1 MEAGQMFFGKGEWRR
16 RWYPIMRKI
25 PAFIFFFQ
33 DSIRDFCTLEEQSN
47 LTLSDLIVSLAFFA
61 MMML

>member
-1 MEAGQMFFGKGEWRR
+1 MEAGQMFFGKGEW

-61 MMML
+61 VMML

>member
-1 MEAGQMFFGKGEWRR
+1 MEAGQMFFGKGEWR
-16 RWYPIMRKI
+16 WYPIMRKI
-25 PAFIFFFQ
+25 PAFIIFFR

-61 MMML
+61 VMML